1 MFIIR
6 INGIFY
12 IITPS
17 YMFRLSLFEPSSGW
31 SIIYLKRVIHT
42 IYNIVVDCEI
52 SIYIYKIF

>member
-1 MFIIR
+1 MQNIQTDTTQLIVIIR

-31 SIIYLKRVIHT
+31 SIIYLRG
-42 IYNIVVDCEI
+42 
-52 SIYIYKIF
+52 